1 MLKNKLLV
9 FIGVLAGVVK
19 ADYGKNA
26 FAPRNDAAF
35 VCKIVKRNFDF
46 IISKNKK

>member
-1 MLKNKLLV
+1 M
-9 FIGVLAGVVK
+9 GVLVCVVN

-35 VCKIVKRNFDF
+35 VYKIIQRNFDF